1 MNDPYLNDL
10 KNEFREYSSE
20 LKILKKNLLK
30 SNSSEE
36 QSKIIKKI
44 DSIARDME
52 KNQTQSVRVTKSRLK
67 EMSRSKKILEKNSP
81 IAKETLKIMGFE
93 ITANGL
99 QMTDEPIW

>member
-10 KNEFREYSSE
+10 KNEFRKYSSE

-44 DSIARDME
+44 DNIAKEME
-52 KNQTQSVRVTKSRLK
+52 KNQIQSVKVTKSRLK
-67 EMSRSKKILEKNSP
+67 EKSKSKK
-81 IAKETLKIMGFE
+81 TFR
-93 ITANGL
+93 
-99 QMTDEPIW
+99 

>member
-10 KNEFREYSSE
+10 KNEFRKYSSE

-44 DSIARDME
+44 DDIAKEME
-52 KNQTQSVRVTKSRLK
+52 KNQIQSVKVTKSRLK
-67 EMSRSKKILEKNSP
+67 EKSKSKK
-81 IAKETLKIMGFE
+81 TF
-93 ITANGL
+93 
-99 QMTDEPIW
+99 Q

>member
-67 EMSRSKKILEKNSP
+67 EMSKSKKTNRDQNS
-81 IAKETLKIMGFE
+81 
-93 ITANGL
+93 
-99 QMTDEPIW
+99 